1 MPILIGGQG
10 QLEGSTLPSGAWSC
24 RLKIAH
30 IQSQDSPMKFTI
42 KEAPDNIVG
51 EFAMCLLNAV
61 TAGHIHHFTTDSYAQ
76 HVALSEFYE
85 GIDDLADRFIE
96 AYQGKK
102 SKIIFAEKAL
112 FLGENGL
119 ALVLYVGTE
128 IATYRQMPGFPQDS
142 ELQNIVDELAGQV
155 DATLYK
161 LRFLK

>member
-1 MPILIGGQG
+1 
-10 QLEGSTLPSGAWSC
+10 
-24 RLKIAH
+24 
-30 IQSQDSPMKFTI
+30 MKFTI

-61 TAGHIHHFTTDSYAQ
+61 TAGHIHHLTTDSYAQ
-76 HVALSEFYE
+76 HVALGEFYE

-128 IATYRQMPGFPQDS
+128 IATYRQMPGFPLDS